1 MLDIKNEASEEDFN
15 FSLLGVDLKQWYLN
29 ILASAS
35 WLRSGGSFNSPA
47 ALSSW
52 LYFLDL
58 KIQRSNICSGN
69 IYFFPICSG
78 C

>member
-1 MLDIKNEASEEDFN
+1 MLDNKNEASEEDFN
-15 FSLLGVDLKQWYLN
+15 FFWLVVDLKQWYLN

-35 WLRSGGSFNSPA
+35 WLGSGVNSPT

-58 KIQRSNICSGN
+58 QIQRSNICSGSI

>member
-1 MLDIKNEASEEDFN
+1 MLDNKNEASKEDFN

-35 WLRSGGSFNSPA
+35 WLGSGVNST

-58 KIQRSNICSGN
+58 QIQRSNICSGS
-69 IYFFPICSG
+69 IICKYLGVFSYL
-78 C
+78 